1 MEELQNLI
9 AHLKNKGLTDA
20 KISVD
25 VWCGIIEYFANKP
38 EPKQCNI
45 ADVNNCADELE
56 PIVGNI
62 TATAFTTPNDHG
74 IVTLELRYGH
84 YKMKDWKKGD
94 KLELKH
100 CC

>member
-1 MEELQNLI
+1 MDVQKEISLRNAISYCIENNDVNTATNRIMEFIRDEKEAL
-9 AHLKNKGLTDA
+9 
-20 KISVD
+20 S
-25 VWCGIIEYFANKP
+25 
-38 EPKQCNI
+38 I
-45 ADVNNCADELE
+45 ADVSNCADELE
-56 PIVGNI
+56 PIIGNI

-74 IVTLELRYGH
+74 IVTVELRYGH